1 MKMQAES
8 ALNGP
13 TEEESQ
19 NGEEKVKILVNKNQ
33 RPTFL
38 KTPRKNT
45 NPTLFTQRPD
55 EFSKDTTKLD

>member
-19 NGEEKVKILVNKNQ
+19 NGEEKVKILVNKNS
-33 RPTFL
+33 F
-38 KTPRKNT
+38 N
-45 NPTLFTQRPD
+45 FD
-55 EFSKDTTKLD
+55 G